1 MNQDIKREWVAKLRS
16 GKYEQ
21 GKGRLRSKGNQYCCL
36 GVLCEI
42 GVEDDMIGPPI
53 LADGEYSYNR
63 NFAFLPNALVEE
75 YGLSTQDTIT
85 LMGMNDEQ
93 NMSFSQIAQYIEQNL

>member
-21 GKGRLRSKGNQYCCL
+21 GRGRLRSKDDQYCCL

-42 GVEDDMIGPPI
+42 GVEGGMIEPPI
-53 LADGEYSYNR
+53 LVGLDYLYNR
-63 NFAFLPNALVEE
+63 NSAFLPNALVEE
-75 YGLSTQDTIT
+75 YGLSTQETIT

-93 NMSFSQIAQYIEQNL
+93 NKSFGQIAQYIEQNL